1 MGKLIMKYN
10 SSLGAIL
17 CSLCRKILKTGKV
30 YTEEEAAYSRGE
42 IKDLPEQYCD
52 TCKLLVTDSK

>member
-1 MGKLIMKYN
+1 MGKLIVKHN
-10 SSLGAIL
+10 GGLGAIL
-17 CSLCRKILKTGKV
+17 CSLCKKIIKTGKD

-52 TCKLLVTDSK
+52 SCKLLVPDSK

>member
-17 CSLCRKILKTGKV
+17 CSLCKKILKTGKD
-30 YTEEEAAYSRGE
+30 YTKEEAAYSRGE
-42 IKDLPEQYCD
+42 IKHLPEQYCD
-52 TCKLLVTDSK
+52 KCKPVLADSK

>member
-1 MGKLIMKYN
+1 MKYN

-17 CSLCRKILKTGKV
+17 CSLCKKILKTGKD

-42 IKDLPEQYCD
+42 IKHLAEQYCD
-52 TCKLLVTDSK
+52 KCKPVLADSK